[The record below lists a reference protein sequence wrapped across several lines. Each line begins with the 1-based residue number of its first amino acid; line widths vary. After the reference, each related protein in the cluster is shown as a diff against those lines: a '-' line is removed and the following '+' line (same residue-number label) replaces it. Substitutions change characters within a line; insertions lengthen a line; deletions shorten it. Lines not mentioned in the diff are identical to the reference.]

1 LTDGLTYQGQL
12 GIYHVEVRDGSG
24 TVLAETTFS
33 DAGGIFSCAL
43 TTAGGVECWGA
54 GYWGSLGDGS
64 FATGS
69 GTPVGVTGLSSGV
82 VQITVGYGHA
92 CALTVAGAVKCW
104 GANFFGAL
112 GNGSVANSA
121 TPVNVSGLTSGVAQI
136 SAGGYHTCAATTGGG
151 AKCWGYNFEGQLGI
165 GIFQTSPP
173 YGSLTPVDVS
183 GLTEGVMKISAG
195 GVHTCAVTTGG
206 DARCWGSNSDGQLGD
221 GTFNSSATPI
231 GLSGL
236 TSSMAQI
243 SGGWYHTC
251 AVTTGGAA
259 KCWGHNRYGQL
270 GDGTTT
276 TSDPFGIP
284 MPVDVIG
291 LTSGVARISS
301 GNSTAGHTC
310 AVTIAGGAKC
320 WGYNYDGRLG
330 SGTFTPFPPYGV
342 ATPVD
347 VSGLTSGVAQIST
360 SAEHTCA
367 MTTAGGAKC
376 WGYNGLGQ
384 LGDGTYTDSPV
395 PVDVSG
401 LTSGVGALWDGEP
414 ITLSDVEAPTATPT
428 RAPAANAA
436 GWNNSDVTV
445 TWHWTDAG
453 SAGIDNANCI
463 HSSTS
468 VEEGNL
474 ISLTATC
481 QDLAGNIGHAT
492 YTVMVDKTTPMIVLV
507 GGPANRG
514 NYYFGAVPAAPT
526 CSASDAL
533 SGLDDVC
540 LILGYS
546 DAVGTH
552 TVTASATDNAGNEKT
567 ASRSYTVLPW
577 TFSGF
582 YQPVAMGGAWNRVKN
597 GSTVPIKFE
606 VFAGSTE
613 LTHSSIVIQPLT
625 GTRAPCSNGG
635 LIDEVELAAT
645 GGTTLR
651 YDVVSGQFVYN
662 WKTPRQPGYC
672 YTIRVTLTDGT
683 SRQANFQ
690 LR

>member
-1 LTDGLTYQGQL
+1 MVKNSVFRADQTIWRVILLLGAFLVLGGGPPAEAACGGASAITTDKPDYGPTETVVISGTGFTCGEPLSVLVTAPDGSTRSGDGTGAAGPDRVVTDDNGAFALDYHLSGTLTDGLTYQGQL

-330 SGTFTPFPPYGV
+330 SGTFTPFPP
-342 ATPVD
+342 
-347 VSGLTSGVAQIST
+347 
-360 SAEHTCA
+360 
-367 MTTAGGAKC
+367 
-376 WGYNGLGQ
+376 
-384 LGDGTYTDSPV
+384 
-395 PVDVSG
+395 
-401 LTSGVGALWDGEP
+401 
-414 ITLSDVEAPTATPT
+414 
-428 RAPAANAA
+428 
-436 GWNNSDVTV
+436 
-445 TWHWTDAG
+445 
-453 SAGIDNANCI
+453 
-463 HSSTS
+463 
-468 VEEGNL
+468 
-474 ISLTATC
+474 
-481 QDLAGNIGHAT
+481 
-492 YTVMVDKTTPMIVLV
+492 
-507 GGPANRG
+507 
-514 NYYFGAVPAAPT
+514 
-526 CSASDAL
+526 
-533 SGLDDVC
+533 
-540 LILGYS
+540 
-546 DAVGTH
+546 
-552 TVTASATDNAGNEKT
+552 TASP
-567 ASRSYTVLPW
+567 RL
-577 TFSGF
+577 
-582 YQPVAMGGAWNRVKN
+582 
-597 GSTVPIKFE
+597 ST
-606 VFAGSTE
+606 
-613 LTHSSIVIQPLT
+613 
-625 GTRAPCSNGG
+625 
-635 LIDEVELAAT
+635 
-645 GGTTLR
+645 
-651 YDVVSGQFVYN
+651 
-662 WKTPRQPGYC
+662 
-672 YTIRVTLTDGT
+672 
-683 SRQANFQ
+683 
-690 LR
+690 